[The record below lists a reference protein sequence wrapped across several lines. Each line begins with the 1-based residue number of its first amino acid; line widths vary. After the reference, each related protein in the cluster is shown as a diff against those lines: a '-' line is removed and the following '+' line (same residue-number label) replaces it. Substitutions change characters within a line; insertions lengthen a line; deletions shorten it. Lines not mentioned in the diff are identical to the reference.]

1 MKKVLLALSFITS
14 VLCAPAA
21 ERAVIFGED
30 FAALTDGSADMPAQT
45 ELSADGSVDVA
56 LTHGEQWKGRGLHAA
71 GGSMA
76 VLHFGES
83 QGYVQTP
90 YTDVRLDGGRFT
102 LRFRARTT
110 SAETD
115 RLHVELYDPYTTNSV
130 DTGVAE
136 IGSEWETHELTL
148 THPGY
153 GNHLAYMQIASEGND
168 WLLDD
173 FEIVQDYTG
182 LMPPIAHHAT
192 GVTYSQFT
200 ANWNAVPL
208 AAAYLVS
215 AFSVDDTGNRNYI
228 VENLRTEDCEY
239 TVTGTETGVDYYYT
253 VASVNDTYTSAPC
266 EPVRVHVPLTS
277 VDTPTLLPA
286 SDLTENG
293 FTARW
298 EPVFRAMGYL
308 VYLER
313 RHTAVAAEDF
323 VILHE
328 DFNKFGASGPFYGN
342 LDDYTNMPG
351 WKTSDWPVTANG
363 KFGFDNKWMQFEGP
377 GFMTSPVLDLSNS
390 DGKFSIKLKVSASRG
405 YTVTAECNGVVKSQK
420 LTSSSQEI
428 VFDFDNGTDATSV
441 RFSYDGSSTMLFDDI
456 VISQP
461 IAAGETVTQHIG
473 TYNTVDDST
482 GRPNSPSP
490 TSWTFTGLTVDE
502 GDVFVYT
509 VKAWSWSL
517 GEDGVWG
524 PTIYSALSSPMS
536 VDFGA
541 DSGIE
546 AVGTAGME
554 IWAEGS
560 AIIVVAPEETSVEI
574 YDMGGILRGSYKVAP
589 GTTAIPAPARGV
601 LVVRAGTSACRLLV
615 R

>member
-14 VLCAPAA
+14 VLCAPAV

-30 FAALTDGSADMPAQT
+30 FAGLTAGTADNPAAA
-45 ELSADGSVDVA
+45 ELSADGSVDA
-56 LTHGEQWKGRGLHAA
+56 GLTHGVQWKGRGLHSA
-71 GGSMA
+71 GGSLA
-76 VLHFGES
+76 VLHFGDS

-90 YTDVRLDGGRFT
+90 YTDVRLDGGCFT
-102 LRFRARTT
+102 LRFRAKTT
-110 SAETD
+110 SDED
-115 RLHVELYDPYTTNSV
+115 GKLHIELYDPYTTNSL
-130 DTGVAE
+130 DMGVIE
-136 IGSEWETHELTL
+136 ISNQWETHELTL

-173 FEIVQDYTG
+173 FEIVQNYSR

-192 GVTYSQFT
+192 GVSYSQFT

-208 AAAYLVS
+208 ASAYLVS
-215 AFSVDDTGNRNYI
+215 AFSVDDSGNRNYI
-228 VENLRTEDCEY
+228 IENVRTEDCEY

-253 VASVNDTYTSAPC
+253 VVSVNDKYASVPC
-266 EPVRVHVPLTS
+266 EPVKVHVPLTS
-277 VDTPTLLPA
+277 VDTPIVLPA
-286 SDLTENG
+286 SDISENG

-308 VYLER
+308 VYLEC
-313 RHTAVAAEDF
+313 RHTAVDAEEF

-328 DFNKFGASGPFYGN
+328 DFNKFTASGPFYGN

-363 KFGFDNKWMQFEGP
+363 KFGFDNKWMQYEGP
-377 GFMTSPVLDLSNS
+377 GFMTSPLLDLSNS
-390 DGKFSIKLKVSASRG
+390 GGKFNIRLNVSASRG
-405 YTVTAECNGVVKSQK
+405 YTVTAECNGVVKSHK

-428 VFDFDNGTDATSV
+428 VFDFDNGTDATSI
-441 RFSYDGSSTMLFDDI
+441 RFSYDGTSTLLFDDI

-461 IAAGETVTQHIG
+461 LAAGETVTQHIG

-490 TSWTFTGLTVDE
+490 TSWTFTGLTVAE
-502 GDVFVYT
+502 GDVYVYT

-524 PTIYSALSSPMS
+524 PTIYSGLSSPMS

-541 DSGIE
+541 ESGIE
-546 AVGTAGME
+546 TVGTAGME
-554 IWAEGS
+554 IRAEGS
-560 AIIVVAPEETSVEI
+560 AIIVVAPGETSVEI

>member
-1 MKKVLLALSFITS
+1 
-14 VLCAPAA
+14 
-21 ERAVIFGED
+21 
-30 FAALTDGSADMPAQT
+30 
-45 ELSADGSVDVA
+45 
-56 LTHGEQWKGRGLHAA
+56 
-71 GGSMA
+71 
-76 VLHFGES
+76 
-83 QGYVQTP
+83 
-90 YTDVRLDGGRFT
+90 
-102 LRFRARTT
+102 
-110 SAETD
+110 
-115 RLHVELYDPYTTNSV
+115 
-130 DTGVAE
+130 
-136 IGSEWETHELTL
+136 
-148 THPGY
+148 
-153 GNHLAYMQIASEGND
+153 
-168 WLLDD
+168 
-173 FEIVQDYTG
+173 
-182 LMPPIAHHAT
+182 
-192 GVTYSQFT
+192 
-200 ANWNAVPL
+200 
-208 AAAYLVS
+208 
-215 AFSVDDTGNRNYI
+215 
-228 VENLRTEDCEY
+228 
-239 TVTGTETGVDYYYT
+239 
-253 VASVNDTYTSAPC
+253 
-266 EPVRVHVPLTS
+266 
-277 VDTPTLLPA
+277 
-286 SDLTENG
+286 
-293 FTARW
+293 
-298 EPVFRAMGYL
+298 
-308 VYLER
+308 
-313 RHTAVAAEDF
+313 
-323 VILHE
+323 
-328 DFNKFGASGPFYGN
+328 
-342 LDDYTNMPG
+342 MPG

-390 DGKFSIKLKVSASRG
+390 DGKFNIRLKVNASRG

-490 TSWTFTGLTVDE
+490 TSWTFTGLTVAE
-502 GDVFVYT
+502 GDVYVYT

-554 IWAEGS
+554 IRAEGS

>member
-45 ELSADGSVDVA
+45 ELSADGSVDAA
-56 LTHGEQWKGRGLHAA
+56 LTHGAQWKGRGLHAA

-90 YTDVRLDGGRFT
+90 YTDVRLDGGCFT
-102 LRFRARTT
+102 LRFRAKTT
-110 SAETD
+110 SDED
-115 RLHVELYDPYTTNSV
+115 GKLHIELYDPYTTNSL
-130 DTGVAE
+130 DMGVIE
-136 IGSEWETHELTL
+136 ISNQWETHELTL

-173 FEIVQDYTG
+173 FEIIQNYSR

-208 AAAYLVS
+208 ASAYLVS
-215 AFSVDDTGNRNYI
+215 AFSVDDSGNRNYI
-228 VENLRTEDCEY
+228 IENVRTEDCEY

-253 VASVNDTYTSAPC
+253 VVSVNDKYASVPC
-266 EPVRVHVPLTS
+266 EPVKVHVPLTS
-277 VDTPTLLPA
+277 VDTPIVLPA
-286 SDLTENG
+286 SDISENG

-313 RHTAVAAEDF
+313 RHTAVAAEEF

-328 DFNKFGASGPFYGN
+328 DFNKFAASGPFYGN

-363 KFGFDNKWMQFEGP
+363 KFGFDNKWMQYEGP
-377 GFMTSPVLDLSNS
+377 GFMTSPLLDLSNS
-390 DGKFSIKLKVSASRG
+390 GGKFNIRLNVSASRG
-405 YTVTAECNGVVKSQK
+405 YTVTAECNGVVKSHK

-428 VFDFDNGTDATSV
+428 VFDFDNGTDATSI
-441 RFSYDGSSTMLFDDI
+441 RFSYDGTSTLLFDDI

-461 IAAGETVTQHIG
+461 LAAGETVTQHIG

-490 TSWTFTGLTVDE
+490 TSWTFTGLTGAK
-502 GDVFVYT
+502 GDIFVYT

-524 PTIYSALSSPMS
+524 PTIYSGLSSPMA
-536 VDFGA
+536 VDLSGN
-541 DSGIE
+541 SGIE
-546 AVGTAGME
+546 SVETGDAE
-554 IWAEGS
+554 IRADGAS
-560 AIIVVAPEETSVEI
+560 IIVVASVDTEVEI
-574 YDMGGILRGSYKVAP
+574 YDLAGILRGSYKVAS
-589 GTTAIPAPARGV
+589 GTTIIPAPARG
-601 LVVRAGTSACRLLV
+601 LLLVRAGTSACRLLV